1 MLELIPS
8 LMVIVLFIFLGLLFY
23 LNKTL
28 YQPLLNFMNQRDMT
42 IAKDFEEV
50 NKLTTDSESLENE
63 ANELLEKA
71 KQEAFEIRQKAIEE
85 ANVEANKLIEAKK
98 EELEIKQQEFMDKLE
113 KEKEEL
119 KAGILSQ
126 MPLIKETLKAKFSNL

>member
-8 LMVIVLFIFLGLLFY
+8 LMVIVLVVFLGLIVY

-28 YQPLLNFMNQRDMT
+28 YQPLINFMDQRDET
-42 IAKDFEEV
+42 IAKDLEEV
-50 NKLTTDSESLENE
+50 SRLSSDSASLEAE
-63 ANELLEKA
+63 AKKIIDQA

-85 ANVEANKLIEAKK
+85 ANAEAEKLIEAKK
-98 EELEIKQQEFMDKLE
+98 AALETMQEEFMQKLE

-126 MPLIKETLKAKFSNL
+126 MPLIKETLKAKFSQL

>member
-8 LMVIVLFIFLGLLFY
+8 LMVIVLIVFLGLMFY

-28 YQPLLNFMNQRDMT
+28 YQPLINFMDQRDIT
-42 IAKDFEEV
+42 IAKDLEEV
-50 NKLTTDSESLENE
+50 SKLSSDSASLEAE
-63 ANELLEKA
+63 AKKILDDA
-71 KQEAFEIRQKAIEE
+71 KQEALQIRQKAMQE
-85 ANVEANKLIEAKK
+85 ANTEADKLIAAKK
-98 EELEIKQQEFMDKLE
+98 AELETKQEEFMEELE

-126 MPLIKETLKAKFSNL
+126 MPLIKETLKAKFSKL